1 MGCTCGWWQRI
12 VLVYGGVDFINYF
25 ILFFFKFCRSVIYS
39 SLMCCDIKI
48 KHLINE
54 K

>member
-1 MGCTCGWWQRI
+1 M
-12 VLVYGGVDFINYF
+12 LVYGGVDFINY
-25 ILFFFKFCRSVIYS
+25 LFFFLKFCRSVIYS